1 MKEQQKI
8 DNSLLNSLI
17 SFSKL
22 YHKPT
27 TVERMTQGLA
37 LKQGMDKYKIFS
49 QQNRG
54 LEDAFSRVTS
64 NIGFTSKLIHKQ
76 KLKHIPKMLFPLILL
91 LKDDK
96 SCILLEFNRGNSHAK
111 IIMPEVSENKAYWV
125 ETKDLKKEFTGSFF
139 LLKEE
144 LKDETS
150 SVRNDKKHW
159 FWSSLSYSKGLYF
172 DVIIASF
179 LLNIFMLATPL
190 FTMNVYDR
198 VIPNS
203 AFDTLWVFA
212 TAIGIV
218 YLFDFLMKILRTYT
232 LEVVAKKSDVLI
244 SSRMFEYLLKIKLSN
259 RFSSVGSF
267 ASNLREFDTIR
278 SFFTSTSM
286 ATMIDLPFLLI
297 FLGVIFIIGGNLV
310 FVPIFSALLIIFYA
324 LLIKRPLKKS
334 IDNVSKSSAYK
345 NAILIE
351 SLSAIETIK
360 SFSLENS
367 MQWKWEES
375 VGQIAKDEIRS
386 RLLSVSISTFSNF
399 IIQLSTV
406 AILILGVYAISEQK
420 LSMGALIALVML
432 TSRTLAPLNQFA
444 GLISNYEQTKQS
456 YRQLDEIMNLPTDY
470 QDGQRFVERQKIEG
484 VIEFKNVKF
493 KYSNKTQYV
502 LDDVSFKINA
512 DEKVGIIGTNASGK
526 STILKLIMGLY
537 EPESGSI
544 LIDGIDIRQI
554 NPYSLRKHM
563 AYVPQEVILFKGT
576 LQENILNT
584 VENVSDEGLIR
595 ACKQSALENFIR
607 KNPLGYNMTIEE
619 RGLGLSGGERQSIA
633 VARAFIKTDA
643 TVVLLDEPTN
653 SMDSNN
659 EAVIEKN
666 LPVFI
671 KNKTMLLITHK
682 QSLLKLSKRLL
693 LLQDGKLLLDDSYE
707 NVLKVL
713 SLKGKK

>member
-54 LEDAFSRVTS
+54 LEDVFSRVTS

-456 YRQLDEIMNLPTDY
+456 YRQLDEIMNLPIDY

-493 KYSNKTQYV
+493 KYSNRTQYV

-537 EPESGSI
+537 APESGSI

-595 ACKQSALENFIR
+595 ACKQSAVENFIR